1 MPRGRPKKKPTP
13 AQEARL
19 QALVAQAEEQGFQV
33 HFDRLEAAGL
43 KLKDGICRI
52 NGRYHIFID
61 RRKSPAGKIEVL
73 ERLLNHPLPKDVP
86 ETHD

>member
-1 MPRGRPKKKPTP
+1 MARSRPKKKPTP

-19 QALVAQAEEQGFQV
+19 EALVARAAQQGLQV
-33 HFDRLEAAGL
+33 HFDLLEAAGL

-61 RRKSPAGKIEVL
+61 RRKSPADKIEVL
-73 ERLLNHPLPKDVP
+73 ETFLNQPLPKDVP
-86 ETHD
+86 EAYE